1 MDEDNSYA
9 LILKKVNSKRKEKKK
24 KKKKN
29 KLNKGKFSYCPCMYR
44 NIVFFFFFSSYL
56 SYV

>member
-24 KKKKN
+24 EKEKQT
-29 KLNKGKFSYCPCMYR
+29 
-44 NIVFFFFFSSYL
+44 
-56 SYV
+56 